1 MCDCSAHHVQISC
14 LFSWP
19 TAYEDGEMYDG
30 VVTPEYVDEY
40 GNVQNG
46 EYMGRPPSAMYG
58 NRWVIREWNDLC

>member
-1 MCDCSAHHVQISC
+1 
-14 LFSWP
+14 
-19 TAYEDGEMYDG
+19 MYDG